1 MKDNRQDFINELSD
15 LMDKHRVILDCN
27 GENGIEF
34 NFPFLEKCVELLP
47 YGTYTP
53 QKLIDEQGVFLNP
66 E

>member
-15 LMDKHRVILDCN
+15 LMDHHRVILDCN
-27 GENGIEF
+27 GDNSIEF
-34 NFPFLEKCVELLP
+34 NFPFLEKSVELLP

-53 QKLIDEQGVFLNP
+53 QKLIDGQDVFFNP